1 MTAEKVVRY
10 ALSYPEV
17 CTHLIG
23 VDQLPYVSEAAVAAT
38 KTPMTVEERKAFVAW
53 CDRMG
58 GAAYAMH
65 AQPGHRDGGCCGGSL
80 V

>member
-23 VDQLPYVSEAAVAAT
+23 VDQFNYVGEAAVAAT
-38 KTPMTVEERKAFVAW
+38 KIPMSVDERKAFVQW
-53 CDRMG
+53 CDLRG

-65 AQPGHRDGGCCGGSL
+65 AQPGHRDGGCCGSSL